1 MVRFSLR
8 QFALAREQTWI
19 VRWGPKSEK
28 TQETAPMVPVKNAG
42 VLQAWTYTTRRRA
55 SCNGFPWPFP
65 LLWCPQNSKGRVLRE
80 GKCVLQPLRA
90 GGGAQPRGYF
100 LTLKSKA
107 QSCLQSFKS
116 IWPNNPTYG
125 YLFKENEN
133 RILKGYLYYH
143 VYCTN
148 IYNSQIQTHP
158 SMDEWINKMWEYI
171 YV

>member
-1 MVRFSLR
+1 MIRFSLR
-8 QFALAREQTWI
+8 QFALARKQTWI

-28 TQETAPMVPVKNAG
+28 PQETAPTVPVKNAG

-55 SCNGFPWPFP
+55 SCDGCPWPFP
-65 LLWCPQNSKGRVLRE
+65 LLWCPQNSRGRGLRE

-107 QSCLQSFKS
+107 QSCFQSFKS

-125 YLFKENEN
+125 YLSSQRKWKQDIE
-133 RILKGYLYYH
+133 RILVLPCLLRQYLQWPRYKLVH
-143 VYCTN
+143 RWMN
-148 IYNSQIQTHP
+148 G
-158 SMDEWINKMWEYI
+158 
-171 YV
+171 